1 MIDYLLSFE
10 TACLEPHKKYPK
22 RATASQHQVREKVY
36 KNSSKVW
43 EKYASYWGRYTKT
56 IYCVLDKN
64 MTEHTITEVL
74 KMAVQAHKSGDVETA
89 DKYYTAILKAQPNHS
104 DANHNMGVLAIGV
117 GCLMATLTLLK

>member
-1 MIDYLLSFE
+1 
-10 TACLEPHKKYPK
+10 
-22 RATASQHQVREKVY
+22 
-36 KNSSKVW
+36 
-43 EKYASYWGRYTKT
+43 
-56 IYCVLDKN
+56 

-117 GCLMATLTLLK
+117 GKREPALSFFQKAINANPKLSNSGSRSSTILLT

>member
-1 MIDYLLSFE
+1 MGTLLRHFKS
-10 TACLEPHKKYPK
+10 
-22 RATASQHQVREKVY
+22 
-36 KNSSKVW
+36 
-43 EKYASYWGRYTKT
+43 
-56 IYCVLDKN
+56 IYCVLDNN

-117 GCLMATLTLLK
+117 GCFNVADADPYQVAR